1 VRFFVCGKSRK
12 SPFQCFLLIIA
23 PPSKTPDQRGVTVRL
38 TSFLQRNQMTSS
50 SPPWFTGLRNLFIT
64 VVAITLAIPFGLYAF
79 TDLPARRGWISGEN
93 IIAEQVHDANAHDD
107 HHTHEHDNH
116 DHADQNDENAVE
128 LTHQARSNMSL
139 ETDTIKVGVYT
150 KYIEVPGVVTSWP
163 GRTHI
168 AVTSPLT
175 GVLNAI
181 YVSRGEL
188 LDSNQPLF
196 SLRLTHQDLVNTQ
209 EIFLAKLGELDVEL
223 EEIERLTAVA
233 GTGAIAAKSLLER
246 RYERD
251 KLLAGVRAARQ
262 ALLLHGLSE
271 QQIETIEL
279 SRKLI
284 REVVVYSPILN
295 ADESLQQGSIHEIN
309 RETAVRGDN
318 RLASAAQPPVR
329 LDHVPASF
337 LVTELEVRRGQG
349 VTAGQELLQLSDYS
363 ELLIEGQAF
372 QQDRQAVRMAADNSI
387 GVQAVIGSSGGKAEL
402 IDGLKVVYIGTE
414 IGRQSRVLPFYI
426 AIKNQIERTDERG
439 DKRYISWL
447 HKPGQRLTIR
457 LPESQIQNAI
467 VVPKEALAEEGPERY
482 VFIENG
488 NHFDRVPVHVL
499 ARDSV
504 NAALANDGQV
514 WPGQSIAVSG
524 AHQLQM
530 VLKNQSGGAPDPH
543 AGHTH

>member
-1 VRFFVCGKSRK
+1 
-12 SPFQCFLLIIA
+12 
-23 PPSKTPDQRGVTVRL
+23 
-38 TSFLQRNQMTSS
+38 MSS
-50 SPPWFTGLRNLFIT
+50 SSPWFTGLRNLFVT
-64 VVAITLAIPFGLYAF
+64 LVAIILAIPLGLYAL
-79 TDLPARRGWISGEN
+79 TDLPARRGWISAQNTSAREN
-93 IIAEQVHDANAHDD
+93 DAHDNDHHDNEHHDHDAHDHDD
-107 HHTHEHDNH
+107 H
-116 DHADQNDENAVE
+116 DHADHNDENSVE
-128 LTHQARSNMSL
+128 LTQQARSNMSL
-139 ETDTIKVGVYT
+139 ETNAINVGVYT
-150 KYIEVPGVVTSWP
+150 KYIEVPGVVSSWP

-188 LDSNQPLF
+188 VDSNEPLF

-209 EIFLAKLGELDVEL
+209 ETFLAKLGELDVEL

-284 REVVVYSPILN
+284 REVIVYSPTLH

-318 RLASAAQPPVR
+318 RLASAAQPPVP

-363 ELLIEGQAF
+363 ELLIEGQAY

-387 GVQAVIGSSGGKAEL
+387 GVQAVIGSSGGKSEL

-414 IGRQSRVLPFYI
+414 VGRQSRVLPFYV
-426 AIKNQIERTDERG
+426 ALENQIERTDERG

-467 VVPKEALAEEGPERY
+467 VVPKEAIAEEGPERY

-488 NHFDRVPVHVL
+488 DHFDRVPVHVI

-504 NAALANDGQV
+504 NVALANDGQV
-514 WPGQSIAVSG
+514 WPGQAIAVSG

-530 VLKNQSGGAPDPH
+530 VLKNQSGGAIDPH